1 MKEQT
6 FFFNLSEPLE
16 FTKNGEFSETL
27 SLEISPPA
35 PQNYEFV
42 MDLAQ
47 KVTKAMFD
55 AQRTF
60 AGLSDSDESPQAQD
74 AEMNAD
80 AIKMMLLS
88 SSVGMGDYIWTMA
101 KLLVITCTLDG
112 ETRITNAI
120 FDKIGIADKNRLLC
134 EYVVNFI
141 VPLTFAQ
148 ALREE

>member
-1 MKEQT
+1 MEEQT

-16 FTKNGEFSETL
+16 FTKNGQFAETL

-47 KVTKAMFD
+47 KVTRAMFD

-60 AGLSDSDESPQAQD
+60 AGLSDDESSPQD
-74 AEMNAD
+74 AEINAD
-80 AIKMMLLS
+80 AVKMMLLS
-88 SSVGMGDYIWTMA
+88 SSVGMGDYIWSMA
-101 KLLVITCTLDG
+101 KLLVTTCTLDG

-141 VPLTFAQ
+141 VPLTFVP